1 LNVKTP
7 HWLGYLIKRPES
19 HCIHHLRGWDRNNY
33 SDLPLWDMMFGTF
46 ENPRMQP
53 TPCGFGTDTEQRLA
67 SMLVGGNVSNM
78 SARGHDEPAHRQA

>member
-1 LNVKTP
+1 MNVKTP

-33 SDLPLWDMMFGTF
+33 SDLRLWDMMSGTF

-78 SARGHDEPAHRQA
+78 SARGHDEAAHRQA